1 MQQKSLH
8 PHFQDEFHFAPL
20 QCNAMAQWIQTRR
33 RAKADFQRKTAVW
46 ESTWKIPTD
55 KTKEILVLLS
65 KTRYFSRFFPRNFG
79 AFEKFTFGTT
89 PEGASR
95 LHPGGPVPNR
105 LLALKFDS
113 GVPRRSEKRP
123 KMMGVSMSES
133 VKFQWEKCPFLSP
146 RGSWLVNYLVVHVVI
161 FHQGKLQLP
170 QQWLDRIM
178 DPGISESERQR
189 RKESNRISTKINFA
203 AWLIEVPACFE
214 ASFRNFFFGLGIWI
228 SYLHH
233 PGHSYHS

>member
-1 MQQKSLH
+1 MNFILHHCSAMQWHNEYKLVGGQKRIFNEKRPFENQSGKF
-8 PHFQDEFHFAPL
+8 PQIKQKKFW
-20 QCNAMAQWIQTRR
+20 CCC
-33 RAKADFQRKTAVW
+33 QRPDILAV
-46 ESTWKIPTD
+46 
-55 KTKEILVLLS
+55 
-65 KTRYFSRFFPRNFG
+65 FSRNFG

-95 LHPGGPVPNR
+95 LHPGGPFPNR
-105 LLALKFDS
+105 LWALKYDS

-189 RKESNRISTKINFA
+189 RKESNKISTKINFA